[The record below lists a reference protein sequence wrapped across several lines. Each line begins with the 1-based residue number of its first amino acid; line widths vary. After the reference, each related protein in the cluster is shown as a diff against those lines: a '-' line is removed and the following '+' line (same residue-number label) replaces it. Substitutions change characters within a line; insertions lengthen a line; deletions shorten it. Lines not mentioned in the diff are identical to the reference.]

1 KSPGGRQAPRHL
13 LRCQLGIEFRVVL
26 DLIASAAARTRLPRV
41 PRWPSVR
48 YGLNSAQGGHMTDDH
63 QLNAVLAHSLL
74 GTVAA
79 IKGAI
84 ETVLAHQL
92 DTSTQNSLL

>member
-1 KSPGGRQAPRHL
+1 MGEES
-13 LRCQLGIEFRVVL
+13 
-26 DLIASAAARTRLPRV
+26 
-41 PRWPSVR
+41 
-48 YGLNSAQGGHMTDDH
+48 

-84 ETVLAHQL
+84 DTVLTHDLDDSTRTSLMLMARRRLEFLGDQL
-92 DTSTQNSLL
+92 RDLALGLPDDVVTFLDDLRR

>member
-1 KSPGGRQAPRHL
+1 MA
-13 LRCQLGIEFRVVL
+13 
-26 DLIASAAARTRLPRV
+26 
-41 PRWPSVR
+41 
-48 YGLNSAQGGHMTDDH
+48 DDH

-84 ETVLAHQL
+84 DTVLAHQL
-92 DTSTQNSLL
+92 DVSTRDSLLLMARRRLDFLSEQLRDLALGLPDEVLTFLDDLRSDAPLSEASPSE

>member
-1 KSPGGRQAPRHL
+1 VGDEL
-13 LRCQLGIEFRVVL
+13 
-26 DLIASAAARTRLPRV
+26 
-41 PRWPSVR
+41 
-48 YGLNSAQGGHMTDDH
+48 

-84 ETVLAHQL
+84 DTVLEHDLDESTRTSLMLMARRRADFLARQL
-92 DTSTQNSLL
+92 HGLALGLPDEVVLLDDRR